1 MFMNIVRIIF
11 DPAILIIITTFVSL
25 VYYTYKKYSNVNENL
40 NWLNSLLS
48 KFKKS
53 DLSFRFGEF
62 DAAISK
68 SKYFVNSWLEFRN
81 TLVFSESVA
90 IKKDKNVSF
99 QSVSQQVANIQTT
112 VDPLYFFNEE
122 SMVTSKYNSKIIAA
136 GGTLLTGM
144 GPLFTF
150 LNIAIAF
157 THVDF
162 STQETTIASV
172 SALMSGM
179 QIAALCSV
187 LAVSASLIY
196 LLCEKVY
203 YNKMCKQPL
212 NKAQELL
219 YGLFDNISSEKFLI
233 ELLKETKVQNGN
245 LTNLM
250 TTLPEQFKDSLE
262 NSVAKAITPYLEN
275 MLYGINTMN
284 ESIKKIQIPNV
295 GKKNDGD
302 VVDNLF

>member
-1 MFMNIVRIIF
+1 MNILRIIF

-25 VYYTYKKYSNVNENL
+25 VYFTYKKYSYVNTNL
-40 NWLNSLLS
+40 VWLNNLLS

-122 SMVTSKYNSKIIAA
+122 SMVTSKYNNKIIAA

-212 NKAQELL
+212 NTAQELL

-250 TTLPEQFKDSLE
+250 TTLPEQFKESLE
-262 NSVAKAITPYLEN
+262 NSVSKAITPYLEN

-284 ESIKKIQIPNV
+284 ESIKKIQIPNI
-295 GKKNDGD
+295 GGD
-302 VVDNLF
+302 NTDMVDKLF

>member
-1 MFMNIVRIIF
+1 MNIIRIIF

-68 SKYFVNSWLEFRN
+68 SKYFINSWLEFRN
-81 TLVFSESVA
+81 TLVFSESIA

-295 GKKNDGD
+295 GKNDGD

>member
-1 MFMNIVRIIF
+1 MNILRIIF

-25 VYYTYKKYSNVNENL
+25 VYYTYKKYSFVNTNL
-40 NWLNSLLS
+40 IWLNGLLS
-48 KFKKS
+48 KFKKA

-68 SKYFVNSWLEFRN
+68 SKYFVNQWLEFRN

-122 SMVTSKYNSKIIAA
+122 SMVTSKYNNKIIAA

-196 LLCEKVY
+196 LLFEKVY

-212 NKAQELL
+212 NMSQELL

-262 NSVAKAITPYLEN
+262 NSVSKAITPYLEN

-284 ESIKKIQIPNV
+284 ESIKKLQIPNISN
-295 GKKNDGD
+295 GDNGGD
-302 VVDNLF
+302 VVDKLF

>member
-1 MFMNIVRIIF
+1 MNIVRIIF